1 MPHFDLDNATRRT
14 PYRVPEGF
22 FTSLE
27 ERILSATV
35 DAPQQHTAVRTT
47 KSPRLWRSIASAAAA
62 VVVAAAIGLGVYTST
77 RQPDTLNVDQ
87 AFANLSTADQQYL
100 LDTYDNERMLEA
112 YLY

>member
-27 ERILSATV
+27 ERIISATV
-35 DAPQQHTAVRTT
+35 EAPAATAPVRTT
-47 KSPRLWRSIASAAAA
+47 KAPRLWRSITSAAAA
-62 VVVAAAIGLGVYTST
+62 IIAATAIGFGVYTST
-77 RQPDTLNVDQ
+77 HQSETLNVDQ
-87 AFANLSTADQQYL
+87 AFANLSTADQQFL

-112 YLY
+112 YMY